1 MMSIAYSAEA
11 YNAGDHAGCFR
22 FYAPRR
28 LACHGV
34 CRRKIRHPPAR
45 RALADLKAA
54 RDRTLK
60 NADADHNAWTMRYA
74 FDKTQIAW
82 ELQVGSSQGLMRLG
96 GENFSKSQFDEA
108 QDAYESAIQSLA
120 ELDGQPLRQ
129 IPIACRFAPLALA
142 NALFAQKQYKSAAD
156 AVTSGL
162 HYLPEWPAITLDL
175 RTLHHDPAEYE
186 GLLEDLQAKAEAA
199 PEDANLQ
206 FLLGYELY
214 FTGEKAAGRT
224 IPAGAEDDPNHA
236 GAKMLLHPGQR
247 PDDDEPRADSSYAEG
262 DGEDVTRVSS
272 LPDTPENKSGDQASM
287 IAPKPIKFSLFR
299 QEIEGRLVT
308 LTPALAGEK
317 VMGEWRGEDCLKNP
331 LIPLPIDRYWN
342 WNTHQIEYDGRIL
355 SGEKVAAVTGENEDL
370 AVQGAIIVSTEFI
383 DSVDGRPCLLVEFFS
398 RRRNRPVLRK
408 EAEDHTL
415 WALELN

>member
-1 MMSIAYSAEA
+1 MLKRISLVAIAFVFCIAIARAEAPDAGVVRRQIDAQIHAFQNQKKKATLGLVQQAIMMSIAYGAEA

-22 FYAPRR
+22 FYAATADS
-28 LACHGV
+28 LVTAFADE
-34 CRRKIRHPPAR
+34 KSATEPAR

-142 NALFAQKQYKSAAD
+142 NTLFAQKQYKSAAD

-175 RTLHHDPAEYE
+175 RALHHDPAEYE
-186 GLLEDLQAKAEAA
+186 GLLEDLQAKAKAA

-214 FTGEKAAGRT
+214 FTGKKAA
-224 IPAGAEDDPNHA
+224 AAEQFQQTLKIDRNHA
-236 GAKMLLHPGQR
+236 G
-247 PDDDEPRADSSYAEG
+247 
-262 DGEDVTRVSS
+262 
-272 LPDTPENKSGDQASM
+272 
-287 IAPKPIKFSLFR
+287 
-299 QEIEGRLVT
+299 
-308 LTPALAGEK
+308 
-317 VMGEWRGEDCLKNP
+317 
-331 LIPLPIDRYWN
+331 
-342 WNTHQIEYDGRIL
+342 
-355 SGEKVAAVTGENEDL
+355 
-370 AVQGAIIVSTEFI
+370 
-383 DSVDGRPCLLVEFFS
+383 
-398 RRRNRPVLRK
+398 
-408 EAEDHTL
+408 
-415 WALELN
+415 